1 LRYRVLG
8 FVGAAILALAVTL
21 AGPSRA
27 QMPNT
32 ILQIATEKVPDKVKF
47 SQQIGAQV
55 RLSRDGRLFAMTWS
69 PIPNPRGW
77 VVVLHDR
84 NGWAPA
90 EVQDW
95 HATLIRRGLGIVAMQ
110 WWYGNGTG
118 PASEAPADIVY
129 RELEAVLRGMN
140 MRPGS
145 LMLFGTGRGAEYVY
159 ALAAYDR
166 NSGSKFF
173 ALNVPNSGAMAAD
186 LAANKR
192 IGEGQFGLG
201 PFDDTRWAFV
211 CGTRDADPDRAG
223 CPVLKG
229 ASDVVRR
236 FGGKNELSIQ
246 IDRGTRA
253 SLMTDRAKLDQVL
266 DKYLAVLR

>member
-1 LRYRVLG
+1 MRYRVLG

-110 WWYGNGTG
+110 WWYGTGTG

-129 RELEAVLRGMN
+129 RELDAVLRGMN
-140 MRPGS
+140 KI
-145 LMLFGTGRGAEYVY
+145 GRAHV
-159 ALAAYDR
+159 
-166 NSGSKFF
+166 
-173 ALNVPNSGAMAAD
+173 
-186 LAANKR
+186 
-192 IGEGQFGLG
+192 
-201 PFDDTRWAFV
+201 
-211 CGTRDADPDRAG
+211 
-223 CPVLKG
+223 
-229 ASDVVRR
+229 
-236 FGGKNELSIQ
+236 
-246 IDRGTRA
+246 
-253 SLMTDRAKLDQVL
+253 
-266 DKYLAVLR
+266 